1 MFRIDLRRL
10 VLGLSLL
17 SVLLALGT
25 SFYASYQA
33 QRDLLL
39 NNALEGN
46 RAYAAKLARLTEQF
60 NRSARQQLAYAAR
73 QLTDMD
79 SHPDKMLAEAA
90 RLQRQ
95 SGHFNSVLV
104 VRANGR
110 IAAMAPMIPEI
121 LGDRLDIGPPRGAM
135 AHMHSFLSEPFAG
148 ATGRW
153 MVLYSEPIFDS
164 AGQYS
169 GYIAGV
175 LYLHENPAL
184 YTLLGEHC
192 HRDGSFLVVVDRA
205 GRFIYHPERARI
217 GQSVAGTDLVGIV
230 THGSSGQRQLRNS
243 RGELVL
249 AGYAVAQPSG
259 WGLVSQRPV
268 ARTSQRLEELFWST
282 LRNALPLLI
291 LLLLCIWWLSKL
303 IVRPLRELVNAAR
316 QIDDV
321 NVTGRLRQV
330 KSWYLESTQLKRALI
345 NGVSTINHKMRQLR
359 RESTT
364 DPLTSLLNR
373 RGLSRAME
381 MLSRAAVPVAVAV
394 IDIDNFKSINDR
406 FGHDAGDTVIRN
418 LAALMRERARASD
431 ALARQGGE
439 EFSVLFPA
447 TSLEDATGAVERLR
461 QAIQA
466 AVQPTGQSVTIS
478 IGVARYP
485 DHGGTLEAVFKAAD
499 QALYEAK
506 RNGRNRTCVAATAL
520 SDPAHM
526 DGPGEALTNPD
537 EARG

>member
-17 SVLLALGT
+17 SVLLALCT

-73 QLTDMD
+73 QLADMD
-79 SHPDKMLAEAA
+79 SHPDKILAEAA

-104 VRANGR
+104 VRADGR
-110 IAAMAPMIPEI
+110 IAAMAPMIPDI

-135 AHMHSFLSEPFAG
+135 THMHSFLSEPFAG

-153 MVLYSEPIFDS
+153 MVLYSEPIVDA
-164 AGQYS
+164 AGRYA

-217 GQSVAGTDLVGIV
+217 GQSVVGTDLVGIV
-230 THGSSGQRQLRNS
+230 RHGSSGQQQLRNS

-268 ARTSQRLEELFWST
+268 ARTSQRLEQLLWST
-282 LRNALPLLI
+282 LRNALPLLV

-303 IVRPLRELVNAAR
+303 IVRPLRELASAAKR
-316 QIDDV
+316 IDDV
-321 NVTGRLRQV
+321 NVTGQLRQV
-330 KSWYLESTQLKRALI
+330 KSWYVESTQLKRGLLT
-345 NGVSTINHKMRQLR
+345 GVRTINHKMRRLR

-381 MLSRAAVPVAVAV
+381 VLHRAGVPVAVAA

-406 FGHDAGDTVIRN
+406 FGHDAGDAIIRN
-418 LAALMRERARASD
+418 LAALMRERARISD
-431 ALARQGGE
+431 VVARQGGE
-439 EFSVLFPA
+439 EFIILFPA
-447 TSLEDATGAVERLR
+447 TTLEDAARAADRLR
-461 QAIQA
+461 K
-466 AVQPTGQSVTIS
+466 AVQQDVPPTGESVTIS

-485 DHGGTLEAVFKAAD
+485 DHGATLDAVMKAAD
-499 QALYEAK
+499 EALYEAK
-506 RNGRNRTCVAATAL
+506 RSGRNRTCMVTLAGDVVTCVDAAQG
-520 SDPAHM
+520 
-526 DGPGEALTNPD
+526 DGPRD
-537 EARG
+537 SV